1 MCETEQE
8 KAAQS
13 SGVPAS
19 PGHQAGPPPTTE
31 QPEPSSSRQA
41 DEAGAGHPDGI
52 EPRAG
57 TDRLGGAS

>member
-1 MCETEQE
+1 MSETEQE

-19 PGHQAGPPPTTE
+19 PGHQAGPPPSTD
-31 QPEPSSSRQA
+31 EPTPTSGRQA

-52 EPRAG
+52 EPHAG
-57 TDRLGGAS
+57 TDK